1 MRSRCLSSIHR
12 IARGKWILGCQ
23 AARSTNISLAQ
34 RITFSTSSTDRSE
47 ESKKDQQQ
55 RHKHFIYENRSQQN
69 ARQPESKNSPSTSS
83 VSQPRPLDGVTVIA
97 LEQVIA
103 GPYCT
108 RQLAEMGA
116 RVVKIERPGQGD
128 FARGYDTRAGGL
140 SSHFAWTNRSKQSLA
155 LDIKNPE
162 DLALLKKLITKAD
175 VFLQNLA
182 PGAADRLGLGYEA
195 LKETNERL
203 IVCDIS
209 GYGADGPYKDKK
221 AYDLLIQAEAGM
233 LSITGTEETPS
244 KVGASIA
251 DIAAGMYAFSSIMA
265 ALLVRAKTGKGCR
278 IDVSMLECM
287 VEWMGYPLYYSYDGA
302 SPPPRA
308 GASHATIY
316 PYGPFQAR
324 DATIMLGLQNERE
337 WTSFCT
343 KVLQNSSLISDPRFS
358 SADLRS
364 ENRTQ
369 LKQIIESV
377 FSRMTAEEVVQRL
390 DEAAIGNAKVNDMH
404 AVWEHLQLRERKRWK
419 EIKTE
424 KGTLKVSIPPAIP
437 SNVEPIIGPVP
448 RVGAHNE
455 KIMRE
460 LEEGSFG
467 KKHYQNPRI

>member
-1 MRSRCLSSIHR
+1 MHLRSILTFHR
-12 IARGKWILGCQ
+12 ISRGTWKLG
-23 AARSTNISLAQ
+23 SLAAVSTKSSGCL
-34 RITFSTSSTDRSE
+34 RPYSTST
-47 ESKKDQQQ
+47 SKSDLQSNKDQQ
-55 RHKHFIYENRSQQN
+55 RHKHFIYENRSQPN
-69 ARQPESKNSPSTSS
+69 ARQTEKQTAPANNLP
-83 VSQPRPLDGVTVIA
+83 QPRPLDGITVIA

-128 FARGYDTRAGGL
+128 FARSYDTRAAGL

-155 LDIKNPE
+155 LDIKKEE

-182 PGAADRLGLGYEA
+182 PGAADRLGLGYEQ

-209 GYGADGPYKDKK
+209 GYGADGPYRNKK

-251 DIAAGMYAFSSIMA
+251 DIAAGMYAYSNIMA

-287 VEWMGYPLYYSYDGA
+287 VEWMGFPLYYSYDGA

-308 GASHATIY
+308 GASHASIY
-316 PYGPFQAR
+316 PYGPFQTQ
-324 DATIMLGLQNERE
+324 DATVMLGLQNERE
-337 WTSFCT
+337 WASFCT
-343 KVLQNSSLISDPRFS
+343 KVLQKPELTTDSRFVGS
-358 SADLRS
+358 NARS
-364 ENRTQ
+364 ENRTE
-369 LKQIIESV
+369 LKQIIEDV
-377 FSRMTAEEVVQRL
+377 FGSMTAEEVVQRL
-390 DEAAIGNAKVNDMH
+390 DGAAIGNAKVNDMA
-404 AVWEHLQLRERKRWK
+404 AVWEHPQLKERKRWK
-419 EIKTE
+419 EIRTE
-424 KGTLKVSIPPAIP
+424 KGKLRVSIPPAIP

-455 KIMRE
+455 KILRE

-467 KKHYQNPRI
+467 KKYYQNPRI

>member
-1 MRSRCLSSIHR
+1 MHSRLIPSIHR
-12 IARGKWILGCQ
+12 VRGKWILGCQ
-23 AARSTNISLAQ
+23 AAKSTNISAH
-34 RITFSTSSTDRSE
+34 RHTFSTSPP
-47 ESKKDQQQ
+47 SKSDSSPKDTQ

-69 ARQPESKNSPSTSS
+69 TRQPEKQSSTTSS
-83 VSQPRPLDGVTVIA
+83 LPQPRPLDGITVIA

-128 FARGYDTRAGGL
+128 FARSYDTRAAGL

-155 LDIKNPE
+155 LDVKNDS

-182 PGAADRLGLGYEA
+182 PGAADRLGLSYEE
-195 LKETNERL
+195 LEKTNEKL

-209 GYGADGPYKDKK
+209 GYGADGPYRNKK
-221 AYDLLIQAEAGM
+221 AYDLLIQAEAGL

-251 DIAAGMYAFSSIMA
+251 DIAAGMYAYSSIMA

-308 GASHATIY
+308 GASHASIY
-316 PYGPFQAR
+316 PYGPFQAS
-324 DATIMLGLQNERE
+324 DATVMLGLQNSRE
-337 WTSFCT
+337 WSNFCT
-343 KVLQNSSLISDPRFS
+343 IVLQQPSLTTDTRFASSN
-358 SADLRS
+358 ARS
-364 ENRTQ
+364 ENRAE
-369 LKQIIESV
+369 LKVIIEDV
-377 FSRMTAEEVVQRL
+377 FASMTASEVTQRL
-390 DEAAIGNAKVNDMH
+390 DEAAIGNAKVNEMH
-404 AVWEHLQLRERKRWK
+404 DVWEHPQLKERNRWREV
-419 EIKTE
+419 KTE
-424 KGTLKVSIPPAIP
+424 KGTLRVSIPPAIP

-455 KIMRE
+455 KILRE